1 MMRRQSAGC
10 RNVSGVFLCLK
21 TRRGGGW
28 QAFPP
33 DRIGGAYLKRAET
46 ELLGFVTHR
55 VIHVVLLVRMELQA
69 LGDNHECAAVS
80 AGKGGVKVGS
90 KGIESV
96 EVNGV
101 SQPSVFLEGT
111 YQAP

>member
-1 MMRRQSAGC
+1 MCPVLFCAR
-10 RNVSGVFLCLK
+10 K
-21 TRRGGGW
+21 PERGGCNGRP
-28 QAFPP
+28 APLYL
-33 DRIGGAYLKRAET
+33 IGGAYLKRAET